1 MGVLEDVTALGVGK
15 RGQHP
20 GFARSIPL
28 GHNHGCRYF
37 NNGWGRVQSSL
48 WHFMRIQSQF
58 INLVDVEVLP
68 PYMPSQEEKQD
79 PRLYADNVRR

>member
-1 MGVLEDVTALGVGK
+1 MLKL
-15 RGQHP
+15 
-20 GFARSIPL
+20 I
-28 GHNHGCRYF
+28 CRYN

-48 WHFMRIQSQF
+48 WHFMRLQTQL

-68 PYMPSQEEKQD
+68 PYIPSEEERKD